1 VCHWRAR
8 FIGLRARFEPF
19 DRAEHAHGVAVLV
32 APSHHDDVANAA
44 REQRAMDPEGIAA
57 GFVATHHRR
66 GGREPEAP
74 PRPRDFRFQ
83 CLQRPGRN
91 LPDPRDLPTPR
102 GDGEGPAALAQF
114 ERQVEHCVVGRS

>member
-1 VCHWRAR
+1 MPDAALAVVPAPEHRDQLPR
-8 FIGLRARFEPF
+8 IEPIGLRPTLPPIHF
-19 DRAEHAHGVAVLV
+19 DRRRID
-32 APSHHDDVANAA
+32 DDVANAA

-91 LPDPRDLPTPR
+91 LPDPRDLPRPVVKARVQPR
-102 GDGEGPAALAQF
+102 WLSSSA
-114 ERQVEHCVVGRS
+114 R